1 MTITKCLLPFS
12 LLFITC
18 LCGFEKS
25 AVTVT
30 KDFSDRQVKRAERQ
44 ASRLFG
50 AKMHIE
56 VISRNDKKEI
66 TNLEFFR
73 YGADG
78 TKGGGCSSDKF
89 GLLVV
94 TPNGCRIADVGY
106 EKNIVT
112 MGK

>member
-1 MTITKCLLPFS
+1 MHKGLLPLS
-12 LLFITC
+12 LLLITC

-25 AVTVT
+25 AITVS

-56 VISRNDKKEI
+56 VISRNDKQEI
-66 TNLEFFR
+66 TNLDFFR
-73 YGADG
+73 YRADG

-106 EKNIVT
+106 EKDIAPI
-112 MGK
+112 GK